1 MVLRSLVLLLTTLLI
16 RVAELFAKS
25 MGSLD
30 QVAMFISHPNQTVSQ
45 LELAE
50 KIKEIRILVQ
60 ATTVQREL
68 TSKFS

>member
-1 MVLRSLVLLLTTLLI
+1 MVLRSLELLLTTLLI
-16 RVAELFAKS
+16 RVAERFAKS

-30 QVAMFISHPNQTVSQ
+30 QVAMIISHPNRTVSQ

>member
-1 MVLRSLVLLLTTLLI
+1 MVLRSLELLPTTLLI
-16 RVAELFAKS
+16 RLAERFAKS

-30 QVAMFISHPNQTVSQ
+30 QVAMIISHPNRAVLQ

-50 KIKEIRILVQ
+50 KIKEIRILVR